1 MEGCRNGSRGE
12 SRQRFCGN
20 LLVVLLLAESANTGV
35 PHVVDEM
42 DNGIRKTAGLQ
53 RDLRAHVGSA
63 QSQLGR
69 AGVEQVSV
77 FRLELIAEAR
87 MLLRTLEH
95 AADCKMRANFAG
107 IGERRLDQPVVNVG
121 AVAQLRK

>member
-20 LLVVLLLAESANTGV
+20 LLVVLLLAEIANTGV
-35 PHVVDEM
+35 QHVVAEM

-53 RDLRAHVGSA
+53 SDLRAHVGSA

-87 MLLRTLEH
+87 MLLRTVEH
-95 AADCKMRANFAG
+95 APGCRIRAN
-107 IGERRLDQPVVNVG
+107 
-121 AVAQLRK
+121 VAKIA